1 MTKKEIK
8 KIVALCQQ
16 GVTFRSGV
24 EIILRI
30 ELNKKCHFLI
40 PDKIISGIAQSISD
54 FDSILPF
61 KGRGNSTVDT
71 IVDKVWIGNV
81 KSLKEVKEDESA

>member
-1 MTKKEIK
+1 MTKKEINA
-8 KIVALCQQ
+8 IVSLCKQ

-40 PDKIISGIAQSISD
+40 PDKIISEVAQSISD
-54 FDSILPF
+54 FDSVLPF
-61 KGRGNSTVDT
+61 KGRGNSTVDNV
-71 IVDKVWIGNV
+71 VDKVWEGGIP
-81 KSLKEVKEDESA
+81 DDIA

>member
-61 KGRGNSTVDT
+61 KGRGNETKLSFANTL
-71 IVDKVWIGNV
+71 IV
-81 KSLKEVKEDESA
+81 SQEVPNDIA